1 MRKRKQKV
9 TQERAFNIKLLKR
22 TDEFAPYADLI
33 SVLFSSQETA
43 TKSEVRNALKA
54 HLEREV

>member
-1 MRKRKQKV
+1 MRKTKQKKPE
-9 TQERAFNIKLLKR
+9 TAYSIKQLKR
-22 TDEFAPYADLI
+22 TDEFASYADLI